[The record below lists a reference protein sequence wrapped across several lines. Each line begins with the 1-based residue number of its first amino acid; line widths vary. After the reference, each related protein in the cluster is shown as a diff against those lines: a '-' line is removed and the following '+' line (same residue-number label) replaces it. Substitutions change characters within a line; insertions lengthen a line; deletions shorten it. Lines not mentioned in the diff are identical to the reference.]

1 MSYQGASET
10 DQLTIPVTELDHTR
24 GRVDA
29 SMTLLEY
36 GDYECPACGA
46 AYPLTEALLDALG
59 DDMRFVYR
67 HFPLMNI
74 HPHAEHAAGAAES
87 AAAQKH
93 FWEMHGTLFQHRNA
107 LEDTDLA
114 RYAASLHLNVN
125 RFIHDVL
132 EDVYRDRIRED
143 FRSGVR
149 SGVNGTPTFFING
162 LRYDGPRDL
171 NSMVAALSNRAQA
184 PLYEP

>member
-1 MSYQGASET
+1 MSYQGAAET
-10 DQLTIPVTELDHTR
+10 DRLTMPVTERDHIR

-59 DDMRFVYR
+59 DDVRFVYR
-67 HFPLMNI
+67 HFPLMNV
-74 HPHAEHAAGAAES
+74 HPHAEHAAEAGES
-87 AAAQKH
+87 AAAQRH
-93 FWEMHGTLFQHRNA
+93 FWEMHDVLFRNQDA
-107 LEDTDLA
+107 LEDEDLA
-114 RYAASLHLNVN
+114 RYAAGLHLNLN
-125 RFIHDVL
+125 RFINDVL
-132 EDVYRDRIRED
+132 TDRYANRIRED

-162 LRYDGPRDL
+162 SRYDGPRDL
-171 NSMVAALSNRAQA
+171 ESMATALSNGAHA
-184 PLYEP
+184 PRYEQ